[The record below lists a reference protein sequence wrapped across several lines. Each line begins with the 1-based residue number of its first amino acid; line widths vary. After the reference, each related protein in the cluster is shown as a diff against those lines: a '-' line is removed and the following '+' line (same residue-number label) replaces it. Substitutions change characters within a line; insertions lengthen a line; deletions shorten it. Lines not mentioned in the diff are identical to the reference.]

1 MAEPAKLDA
10 RAKQQ
15 VKDALKAH
23 ISAQVGASDEA
34 VSSERS
40 GAELDQD
47 ASHSVDDLSQ
57 SDAAG
62 ELHELLEAAEDKQ
75 RADLAAID
83 DLDFGPKDVVEPG
96 AVVAFGG
103 DHFVF
108 GVVADAFECDGV
120 SYEGISA
127 DSPVGQVI
135 DGLRAGES
143 FAFNERTHRLDL
155 VC

>member
-1 MAEPAKLDA
+1 MAELARLDTA
-10 RAKQQ
+10 AKQR
-15 VKDALKAH
+15 VKDALKDH
-23 ISAQVGASDEA
+23 ISAQVGASDQA
-34 VSSERS
+34 VSSEQS

-83 DLDFGPKDVVEPG
+83 DLDFGSKDVVEPG

-103 DHFVF
+103 DHYVF

-135 DGLRAGES
+135 DGMRAGES
-143 FAFNERTHRLDL
+143 FTFNEQKHRLDV